1 MYKMCR
7 GRGQVGF
14 MPFSRRQGAR
24 LRGAEAVKGDSLA
37 GNPRIKM
44 AKTDSRGS
52 KIAAGL
58 SVEGEWAGR
67 LLSRQCGRFFSA
79 EEAGRAAAFQEGLRG
94 TKKEPP
100 AGGSHNMKYVPCT
113 ILTHTV
119 YRRGGGGGGGRSWYP
134 EKCEGQEHGQASAPQ
149 AAKRLQAA
157 REHKK
162 EYKQRQRRRYR
173 KRYKIK
179 AKIREA
185 GPYSV
190 YKKGITEPRYGAR

>member
-1 MYKMCR
+1 
-7 GRGQVGF
+7 
-14 MPFSRRQGAR
+14 
-24 LRGAEAVKGDSLA
+24 
-37 GNPRIKM
+37 
-44 AKTDSRGS
+44 
-52 KIAAGL
+52 
-58 SVEGEWAGR
+58 
-67 LLSRQCGRFFSA
+67 
-79 EEAGRAAAFQEGLRG
+79 
-94 TKKEPP
+94 
-100 AGGSHNMKYVPCT
+100 MKYVPVSCT

-119 YRRGGGGGGGRSWYP
+119 YRRGGGGGGCRSWYP
-134 EKCEGQEHGQASAPQ
+134 EKCEGQGHGQASAPQ

-190 YKKGITEPRYGAR
+190 YKKGITEPRCGAR